1 MTLCLLKPLHSEE
14 KRTKIPRSFS
24 LHLFSSQLGQEKDQ
38 EIAIKTNKVFRALLS
53 TKKTDTKYV
62 IIWLFLQ
69 KPVRRADQSK

>member
-38 EIAIKTNKVFRALLS
+38 EIAQHQNQQSIQSITFHQKDRHKICDHLAFLAEAS
-53 TKKTDTKYV
+53 KK
-62 IIWLFLQ
+62 
-69 KPVRRADQSK
+69 S